1 MKGYYETLNFNDLL
15 CSLEKLCSSNEKHRI
30 SIAILTWQ
38 DGDYFEELCEED
50 GGIILEHLNF
60 FKNKPVGKK
69 LDDFTELQL
78 MLNLAKEIPYLTS
91 ENGNYKLFYD
101 IDIWIDRHYFC
112 YNIYL
117 NKCFYRFQNIFQ
129 YILKAGILPEWCN
142 QELEYQKMGD
152 TVTTDPKF
160 EEKR

>member
-1 MKGYYETLNFNDLL
+1 MKGKYETVNLNDLL
-15 CSLEKLCSSNEKHRI
+15 CHLEKLCSSKEKNRI
-30 SIAILTWQ
+30 SITILTWQ

-60 FKNKPVGKK
+60 FKNKPLGKK
-69 LDDFTELQL
+69 LDNFTDLKQ
-78 MLNLAKEIPYLTS
+78 MLNFAKEIPYLTS
-91 ENGNYKLFYD
+91 KNENYKLFYD

-129 YILKAGILPEWCN
+129 YILWAAILPEWNN
-142 QELEYQKMGD
+142 QEMETQG
-152 TVTTDPKF
+152 
-160 EEKR
+160 